1 MKSPA
6 PICLLIFA
14 SGKIVLTGAK
24 TRKAIDDAFEKIR
37 PLLRKYEKKN
47 LREEVVGNNG
57 AGANERAGNRG

>member
-47 LREEVVGNNG
+47 LREDQIAGTNNG
-57 AGANERAGNRG
+57 VGANRRN